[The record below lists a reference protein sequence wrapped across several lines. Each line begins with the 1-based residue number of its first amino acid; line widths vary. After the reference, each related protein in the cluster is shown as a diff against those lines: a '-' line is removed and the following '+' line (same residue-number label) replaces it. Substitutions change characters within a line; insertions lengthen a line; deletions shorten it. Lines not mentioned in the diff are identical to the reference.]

1 MGLANDIAANFKIP
15 LPLGELAEGVYADV
29 IKQDPDLARKDFS
42 SVYRY
47 LRTAS
52 LEGRKVPLTEHVST

>member
-15 LPLGELAEGVYADV
+15 LPLGETAEGIYEEV
-29 IKQDPDLARKDFS
+29 IKQEPESARKDFS
-42 SVYRY
+42 CVYQY

-52 LEGRKVPLTEHVST
+52 LEGRKVSVNKI